1 MLGPEICIK
10 DLWSRYPICRNKQGR
25 EFSAARPSP
34 RFGVFQKESVRA
46 IDDFKHSGI
55 NACWNAAET
64 ISPPSALFQIQVLH
78 ETATLCKELGVEL
91 TAMNMALDDV
101 AHAYKRCPVLQQEF
115 CIL

>member
-1 MLGPEICIK
+1 VLGPEICIK